1 MTKND
6 RVLKGF
12 LGRLMKSQSGNVLA
26 MVAAGVLPLLGLL
39 GGGIDMSRIF
49 LTKNRLQFACDSG
62 ALAGRKMMGGGAW
75 NANSN
80 KANTTAENIFNANFI
95 SGSYGSTGL
104 TKAFSENAGNVT
116 GTASATVP
124 MAIMKVFGFTN
135 KTISVTCSAEM
146 RIPNTDVMFVLD
158 NTGSMDDCPNGNTCN
173 GNSSSKIA
181 GLKTAVLCFYEALAK
196 LDTSA
201 NCGSTPSGGN
211 SSAVQLRF
219 GFVPYSSNVNV
230 GALLNNDWM
239 ADNWTYQS
247 RVYQW
252 LGTYTTTTSA
262 WVQTS
267 PASSSNTTSSNNQAS
282 CPNNTKTTVN
292 GTPSVVSS
300 TAPDGAV
307 TSTTTNTRTTNG
319 VWVNS
324 CTQRSNGNYNYTI
337 NTYNNYVEQ
346 QTITQTPDYAYIY
359 KPVTFDVSGLK
370 AGGNS
375 WNSSINLPVGT
386 NGANTS
392 VAWNGCIEERQAW
405 QNMDGNPSDDY
416 DPVPA
421 SAYDLDID
429 MVPSPADP
437 ATQWGPQLPNAV
449 WGRYNGSGDTTA
461 WVTTTSSTMSRNYN
475 APACPLAARK
485 LQTYPTATAFQNYV
499 NSMDPGGS
507 TYHDI
512 GMVWG
517 ARLMSPTGLFASENA
532 FTPSGGQIER
542 HLIFMT
548 DGETNTSVKNMVSHG
563 VDWWDRRQT
572 NPAVVPTSGTN
583 GNGTL
588 TKTVDAKLQALCKM
602 VKNKNIT
609 LWVIAFGTD
618 VTAATKTNLQNCAT
632 SGRYY
637 EAADSA
643 TLIANFK
650 SIADQISQLRLTN

>member
-12 LGRLMKSQSGNVLA
+12 LGRLLKSQSGNVLA

-80 KANTTAENIFNANFI
+80 KANTTAENIFNANFV

-196 LDTSA
+196 IDTSA

-230 GALLNNDWM
+230 GGLLNNDWI

-252 LGTYTTTTSA
+252 LGTYTTTTGS
-262 WVQTS
+262 WTYVSGTS
-267 PASSSNTTSSNNQAS
+267 ISNNYTNTTG
-282 CPNNTKTTVN
+282 CPANTKNTVP
-292 GTPSVVSS
+292 GTPTVSSS
-300 TAPDGAV
+300 TAADGAV
-307 TSTTTNTRTTNG
+307 TSTTTNYQTTNG
-319 VWVNS
+319 NWINS
-324 CTQRSNGNYNYTI
+324 CYKFSSTYYYNMNVYT
-337 NTYNNYVEQ
+337 NYVEKQ
-346 QTITQTPDYAYIY
+346 VVTQTPDYAYIY

-370 AGGNS
+370 AGGSS

-405 QNMDGNPSDDY
+405 QNTDGDPSDDY
-416 DPVPA
+416 NPVPA
-421 SAYDLDID
+421 SAFDLDID
-429 MVPSPADP
+429 MVPNPSNP
-437 ATQWGPQLPNAV
+437 ATQWGPMLPNAV
-449 WGRYNGSGDTTA
+449 WGRYTLSGTTKTDITA
-461 WVTTTSSTMSRNYN
+461 WVTTTEDRTDRRWTV
-475 APACPLAARK
+475 ACPLAARK

-499 NSMDPGGS
+499 NAMDPTGS

-548 DGETNTSVKNMVSHG
+548 DGETNVNAKNLVSHG
-563 VDWWDRRQT
+563 IDWWDRRQT
-572 NPAVVPTSGTN
+572 NPAVVPTTGT
-583 GNGTL
+583 NGTL
-588 TKTVDAKLQALCKM
+588 TKTVDAKLQALCTM

-632 SGRYY
+632 PGRYY
-637 EAADSA
+637 DAADSA